1 MSTNAKSHVTY
12 HTNWCWSFINAFMLF
27 YCSWRCLAE
36 RKPLQNMTSSVFR
49 ERQHCYNYTIPN
61 YLWKRSFESHATS
74 LQLFNKVVLWWCHP
88 SIRPGKGPE
97 CQDLLALCSFSAAQ
111 PAGRI
116 PESIKRE
123 KSSKKSTQKWGN
135 RWQQATSVWRGFR
148 PWELLF
154 FSKSEKTWSCKAS
167 VAKAAATWLRWSTVG
182 WDQVFCK
189 AWHKGCNK
197 FRQDMA
203 ATQRWDEWRTVNRCG

>member
-1 MSTNAKSHVTY
+1 MLIFHQCLHA
-12 HTNWCWSFINAFMLF
+12 CFITFIAAGDVLQKENLYKTWHHQCSGKDNTDIIILF
-27 YCSWRCLAE
+27 RTIFGKDPS
-36 RKPLQNMTSSVFR
+36 NHM
-49 ERQHCYNYTIPN
+49 QHHCN
-61 YLWKRSFESHATS
+61 YLK
-74 LQLFNKVVLWWCHP
+74 KGVLWWFHP
-88 SIRPGKGPE
+88 SIRAWQRPGMPG
-97 CQDLLALCSFSAAQ
+97 LAGSMFNFRRT
-111 PAGRI
+111 AGR
-116 PESIKRE
+116 EDSRVDKERE
-123 KSSKKSTQKWGN
+123 VLNKSQPKMRQQMATGN
-135 RWQQATSVWRGFR
+135 KQGEVSGCFR